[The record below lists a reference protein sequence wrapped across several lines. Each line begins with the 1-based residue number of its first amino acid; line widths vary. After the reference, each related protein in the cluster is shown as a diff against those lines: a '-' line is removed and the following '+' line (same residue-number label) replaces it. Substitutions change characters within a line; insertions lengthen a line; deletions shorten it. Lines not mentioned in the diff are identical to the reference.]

1 MNFNDFF
8 GGGHHVPRQR
18 EKKKVD
24 TQHLYDVLGIPKN
37 ADEKAIKKAFRKKAL
52 KNHPDRGGDPEKFKE
67 ISKAHEILSNKEK
80 RELYDKYG
88 EEGVEKGG
96 GDDGGDMFSNFFG
109 GGGGRSRKA
118 KRKGQNGVMSV
129 ECTLEDLYNGCT
141 KDAKFRK
148 QFLCAACGGTGGKNV
163 RECSRCDGKG
173 VRMVVRRLGP
183 NMMTQSQ
190 VRCDTCSGTG
200 EICRPQDRCKVC
212 HGSKVYKKMH
222 TFPVHINKGT
232 KNEKKLLF
240 REEGDQA
247 PDTIPGDVYVKIKQK
262 SHDRFVRE
270 GAHLF
275 YKKEITLAE
284 ALTGFE
290 FTVQTLD
297 KRTLIVQSE
306 PDVLYSPGCIRA
318 IRDEGMPMEGN
329 TSTFGNLYVTIS
341 VKFPKKLPATFV
353 KELRNMLPHI
363 SRDPIDTSNEDLEQ
377 LYLEDIDIKK
387 EKKKWAEEKACRKNE
402 KGQLDDDDEEDQ
414 HHGGHQTQCQTQ

>member
-24 TQHLYDVLGIPKN
+24 TQKFYDLLGIPKN
-37 ADEKAIKKAFRKKAL
+37 ADEKTIKKAFRKKAM

-67 ISKAHEILSNKEK
+67 ISKAYEILSNKEK

-96 GDDGGDMFSNFFG
+96 GDDGDMFSNIFG

-118 KRKGQNGVMSV
+118 KRKGQNGLLSV
-129 ECTLEDLYNGCT
+129 DCTLEELYNGCR
-141 KDAKFRK
+141 KSAKFRK
-148 QFLCAACGGTGGKNV
+148 QFFCDTCGGKGGKNV

-190 VRCDTCSGTG
+190 ARCDTCSGTG
-200 EICRPQDRCKVC
+200 EICRSQDRCRAC
-212 HGSKVYKKMH
+212 NGAKVYKKMH
-222 TFPVHINKGT
+222 TLQVHVNKGT
-232 KNEKKLLF
+232 KNEKKILF

-247 PDTIPGDVYVKIKQK
+247 PDTIPGDVYVKIKQLPHK
-262 SHDRFVRE
+262 RFVRE

-275 YKKEITLAE
+275 YKKELTLAE

-290 FTVQTLD
+290 FTIETLD
-297 KRTLIVQSE
+297 KRTLIVQHE
-306 PDVLYSPGCIRA
+306 PDVLYSPGAIRA
-318 IRDEGMPMEGN
+318 IRDEGMPMQDN
-329 TSTFGNLYVTIS
+329 TSTFGNLYVTIT
-341 VKFPKKLPATFV
+341 VKFPAKLPPTFI
-353 KELRNMLPHI
+353 KELKSLLPSI
-363 SRDPIDTSNEDLEQ
+363 PRDPIDTSDEDLEQ
-377 LYLEDIDIKK
+377 QTLVDINLKK
-387 EKKKWAEEKACRKNE
+387 EKKKWAEEKAYRKNE
-402 KGQLDDDDEEDQ
+402 KGQLDDDDDDDQ